1 MSPSRLNEMAE
12 DRIKKAIETAGR
24 LFGKPMD
31 AGLTTDE
38 LSKLSFGHIYGEI
51 WSRPGLDLKSRS
63 LGVVAALVALDKPA
77 EMRIH
82 LQGAL
87 NIGWTRSELR
97 ELFFQLGYYAGFPAA
112 IEALK
117 LLDEIAARERAG

>member
-1 MSPSRLNEMAE
+1 MTDERLA
-12 DRIKKAIETAGR
+12 KAKETANR
-24 LFGKPMD
+24 LFGRPMSV
-31 AGLTTDE
+31 GLKGDDDG
-38 LSKLSFGHIYGEI
+38 LGKLSVAQIYGEI

-87 NIGWTRSELR
+87 NVGWTRAELC
-97 ELFFQLGYYAGFPAA
+97 ELFFLLGYYAGFPAA

-117 LLDEIAARERAG
+117 LLEEAVETRASAPESR

>member
-1 MSPSRLNEMAE
+1 MADERLA
-12 DRIKKAIETAGR
+12 KAIETANR
-24 LFGKPMD
+24 LFGKRMD
-31 AGLTTDE
+31 TGVRDDADGLG
-38 LSKLSFGHIYGEI
+38 KLSLAHIYGEI

-82 LQGAL
+82 LEGAV
-87 NIGWTRSELR
+87 NIGWTRAELR
-97 ELFFQLGYYAGFPAA
+97 ELIFLLGYYAGFPAA

-117 LLDEIAARERAG
+117 ALDQVAPPTDDL